1 MANVLITGAAGY
13 LGSVLTPTLLFQG
26 HEVAAVDNFSH
37 SENSLSACCSQPNFN
52 PIRGDARD
60 ERLMLPL
67 LKNADIVIPLAAI
80 VGAKACDNDK
90 TGAETTNFG
99 AVRML
104 VDNLS
109 VDQALIIP
117 NTNSGYGIGGEA
129 ECTEDSPLNPISLY
143 GRTKCQ
149 AEDYAMRREN
159 SVAFRLATVFGASPR
174 MRIDLLLNDMVLRAL
189 TDRTVVLFEAHFRR
203 NFVHVR
209 DIGRAFL
216 HAIDNFTQMRGQVF
230 NCGDSDANMTKMQ
243 LCERIKA
250 HIPDFTIIE
259 SEIGV
264 DPDKRDYNV
273 SNARLENTGF
283 SCAVSVDAGIME
295 LIRLYQTLNV
305 RRYANA

>member
-1 MANVLITGAAGY
+1 MLKILVSGGAGY
-13 LGSVLTPTLLFQG
+13 LGSILVPALLFNG
-26 HEVAAVDNFSH
+26 HEVTVVDNFSH
-37 SENSLSACCSQPNFN
+37 NQNSLAGCCAQDGFI

-60 ERLMLPL
+60 ERLMIPL
-67 LKNADIVIPLAAI
+67 LKSADIIIPLAAI

-90 TGAETTNFG
+90 VAAETTNFG

-104 VDNLS
+104 VDNMS

-129 ECTEDSPLNPISLY
+129 ECTEESPLNPISLY

-149 AEDYAMRREN
+149 AEDYAMRRDN

-203 NFVHVR
+203 NFVSVR
-209 DIGRAFL
+209 DVGRAFL

-250 HIPDFTIIE
+250 HIPEFTIIE

-264 DPDKRDYNV
+264 DPDRRDYNV

-283 SCAVSVDAGIME
+283 KCAISIHDGINE